1 MKHNVHLIN
10 VMNHILETKN
20 NLGDVFSLDLKNIS
34 GVVDVNL
41 ISMADSA

>member
-10 VMNHILETKN
+10 VMNQILETKN

-34 GVVDVNL
+34 GVVDVKV